1 MRSLALI
8 FVAAA
13 ILSGCTSDR
22 YDFDSRPADTSVR
35 TPLKPDHTRPLGTW
49 QPYRLLPVHPQTQ
62 QTITPKRPHAKP
74 K

>member
-22 YDFDSRPADTSVR
+22 YDFDSRPADTSAR
-35 TPLKPDHTRPLGTW
+35 TPLKPPTLDRLEHGSHADS
-49 QPYRLLPVHPQTQ
+49 YRVPP
-62 QTITPKRPHAKP
+62 TPTTP
-74 K
+74 

>member
-22 YDFDSRPADTSVR
+22 YDFDSRPADISAR
-35 TPLKPDHTRPLGTW
+35 TPLKPTTLDRLERGSHADS
-49 QPYRLLPVHPQTQ
+49 YRF
-62 QTITPKRPHAKP
+62 TPKPDKP
-74 K
+74 